1 MDMVDRDGHVK
12 CPPCGYYGY
21 PSFTRGRNKSW
32 NVFFIRSHFHSAGGI
47 HNYYA
52 NYAEYV
58 LHLRIC
64 VKFLTVEHNFVGLH
78 HSSNYLDLADD
89 SVEEIEAPPN
99 QFLKTWISPMNRHPE
114 NGVNFK
120 PKHHKKNQRR
130 SRMKQEADVKVEIHD
145 LTGGSDEERR
155 GVQSASGGIAQIAQ
169 IDMVR
174 SHQHGTATNDMTA
187 QRQVMSSDISMQ
199 LPALDIPSL
208 AVPPIPPLNMESM
221 PLVEIS
227 GNYSNAPITSA
238 HLPPAL
244 TFQPVIPLSQNGDIT
259 QLPSLSEYGLQEALV
274 SVAPGKEQQ
283 SQGGSSLAVKGLC
296 NFVKIRVT
304 L

>member
-64 VKFLTVEHNFVGLH
+64 VKFLTIEQNFVALH

-114 NGVNFK
+114 NGVNFR

-130 SRMKQEADVKVEIHD
+130 SKMKQEADVKVEIHD

-155 GVQSASGGIAQIAQ
+155 GVQSASREIAQNCTNAMSA

-174 SHQHGTATNDMTA
+174 SHQHGTATNHMTA
-187 QRQVMSSDISMQ
+187 QRQVTSSDISMQ
-199 LPALDIPSL
+199 LPPLHIPSL
-208 AVPPIPPLNMESM
+208 ALPPLNMETLPM
-221 PLVEIS
+221 VEIS
-227 GNYSNAPITSA
+227 GNYSNAPITSTS
-238 HLPPAL
+238 LPPAL
-244 TFQPVIPLSQNGDIT
+244 TFQPVIPLSENGDIR
-259 QLPSLSEYGLQEALV
+259 QLPSLSEYELQKD
-274 SVAPGKEQQ
+274 SPGKEQQ
-283 SQGGSSLAVKGLC
+283 SEVASSLAVRGLC
-296 NFVKIRVT
+296 NFVKVRVT